1 MPHEPPSNKG
11 LSGSPKSEYVT
22 FTNKSIQHLKPI
34 EKRRIV
40 WAKGLKEL
48 GIRITPKGTKSFVY
62 KYDIDGQDRWLTL
75 GQYPK
80 LKLAEALKKYGEA
93 LEKVEEG
100 NDPAKE
106 NVQLNAANR
115 NALPVLRYFQNTTGT
130 L

>member
-1 MPHEPPSNKG
+1 LFLCWKVG
-11 LSGSPKSEYVT
+11 QY
-22 FTNKSIQHLKPI
+22 LKPI
-34 EKRRIV
+34 EKHRV
-40 WAKGLKEL
+40 AWAKVLKEL

-106 NVQLNAANR
+106 NVQLNETNR
-115 NALPVLRYFQNTTGT
+115 IALTVRQLAEEYIDKSAKPRRR
-130 L
+130 